1 MAWNDQ
7 GGRDPWGGGN
17 QQPPDLDEAIRK
29 LKEKMGGIF
38 GGSPSGG
45 PAKKGSSN
53 APIIVGIVVA
63 VLYWAWQGVY
73 LLDESE
79 QGVVLRFG
87 QYQATIGPGFNWQPA
102 VVDTV
107 LRTVV
112 TQERQYTP
120 SLSTN
125 LMLTKDDN
133 IVQVPM
139 TVQYNIKDVEDYF
152 LNVRDPDAALEQ
164 ATDSAIRHVVG
175 SSNLDNVISAGR
187 ELLSQEVEIRLQ
199 AYLDNY
205 GAGIQIID
213 VTLQKAEPPEA
224 VKAAFDDVIAA
235 GADKERLINQAQA
248 YRNQILP
255 EARGRAQR
263 ALEAAQAYR
272 GELIARAQGEASRF
286 TQLLTEY
293 ERAPEVTRERLYLD
307 TVEQVFT
314 NSNKV
319 MIDVEGGNNLMY
331 LPLDQLTR
339 GASGTSAS
347 GNSSL
352 DTRQIVEETLNQLR
366 SLSTSTSGPS
376 STGVLR

>member
-339 GASGTSAS
+339 GATGTSAS